1 MANFSLTAEPTFT
14 AKVAIPVPGKKATN
28 VEFTFKWRNG
38 DDLKDLVDG
47 LGNYKSDTDAIL
59 DMVSGWELKDVF
71 DYENVEKMVK
81 NYTGSASA
89 IINKYLSENS
99 GARVGN

>member
-28 VEFTFKWRNG
+28 VEFTFKWRNS
-38 DDLKDLVDG
+38 DDLKELVEG
-47 LGNYKSDTDAIL
+47 LGNYKSDTDAVL
-59 DMVSGWELKDVF
+59 DMASGWELKDVF

-81 NYTGSASA
+81 NYTGSAAA

-99 GARVGN
+99 GARTGN